1 MLPIYCYPILE
12 IPHFYG
18 PRRVTGIQH
27 YPVHYHFNRQ
37 FPHVD
42 PTLFEQSAK
51 SMQMLMKDASS
62 VLNKL
67 ASSKDFATKVMYA
80 AQQSN
85 IKEVD
90 KLIKSTGI
98 KSTVKTSFNPDGIQ
112 MKLSSSIGDAEC
124 CHLTVSLRW
133 L

>member
-1 MLPIYCYPILE
+1 MLPIYCHPMYLIVPNY
-12 IPHFYG
+12 YG
-18 PRRVTGIQH
+18 PRQDYRMN
-27 YPVHYHFNRQ
+27 YPFNRQ
-37 FPHVD
+37 FPDVN
-42 PTLFEQSAK
+42 PTMFEQSAK
-51 SMQMLMKDASS
+51 SMQMLMKEASL

-67 ASSKDFATKVMYA
+67 AQSKDFATKVMYA

-85 IKEVD
+85 MNEVD

-112 MKLSSSIGDAEC
+112 MKLTSSIGEAEC